1 MRVSQ
6 ARIRTEVRRL
16 LELPEGAERPVAVE
30 RIAKAQ
36 GINVVRQRL
45 NDDEDIS
52 GFYLRDGTEA
62 IIGVNDAHHPLR
74 QRFTVAHELGHAVL
88 DRNDGMHIDRA
99 FRLRNATSSLAIDPE
114 EVAANAFA
122 AELLMPEEEVRA
134 AVGEGLD
141 ITDDR
146 VVRDLARQFG
156 VSQQAFIYR
165 LANLGLTLDGMAD
178 FG

>member
-1 MRVSQ
+1 MRIPS
-6 ARIRTEVRRL
+6 ARIRSEVRRL
-16 LELPEGAERPVAVE
+16 LELPEAAERPVAVE
-30 RIAKAQ
+30 RIARAE
-36 GINVVRQRL
+36 GVAVIHQRL
-45 NDDEDIS
+45 NDGEDIS

-62 IIGVNDAHHPLR
+62 IIGVNAAHHPLR

-88 DRNDGMHIDRA
+88 DRSDGMHIDRA
-99 FRLRNATSSLAIDPE
+99 FKLRNSTSALAIDPD

-122 AELLMPEEEVRA
+122 AELLMPEDEVRQ

-146 VVRDLARQFG
+146 VVKDLARRFG
-156 VSQQAFIYR
+156 VSQQAFAYR
-165 LANLGLTLDGMAD
+165 LANLGLTLDGQAD